1 MARFKFRSKTKLD
14 PNKSRRRFSIYRSLS
29 GAWTKFSNRY
39 NSDYSKYKRN
49 RHNYNI
55 FPVIALLFGSP
66 VFANTSNTAAP
77 SASASGSVSNFA
89 TQVLGGPMVE
99 NMYGNNIKCSGPQ
112 MTLSPFVTT
121 SFNQKRPQDYIYR
134 TPVYDNTD
142 ANDDNVPDN
151 PGNILFYQ
159 ENYSGN
165 KDSLGLNFGFALT
178 FNIPLDNRFQ
188 DSCLDAANTQIQLQK
203 QELSAKRLNYEIA
216 RLKNCGELMI
226 AGISFHPESPYAAL
240 CADVVISPKA
250 NQVLPHNHEIKI
262 NK

>member
-1 MARFKFRSKTKLD
+1 
-14 PNKSRRRFSIYRSLS
+14 
-29 GAWTKFSNRY
+29 
-39 NSDYSKYKRN
+39 
-49 RHNYNI
+49 
-55 FPVIALLFGSP
+55 
-66 VFANTSNTAAP
+66 
-77 SASASGSVSNFA
+77 
-89 TQVLGGPMVE
+89 MVE
-99 NMYGNNIKCSGPQ
+99 NQYGNNIKCSGPQ
-112 MTLSPFVTT
+112 MTVSPFVTT
-121 SFNQKRPQDYIYR
+121 SFNQKRPQDYIYH
-134 TPVYDNTD
+134 TPVYNEATD
-142 ANDDNVPDN
+142 SNGNLTN
-151 PGNILFYQ
+151 PGEILFYR
-159 ENYSGN
+159 ENYSNN

-240 CADVVISPKA
+240 CADVVISPKP